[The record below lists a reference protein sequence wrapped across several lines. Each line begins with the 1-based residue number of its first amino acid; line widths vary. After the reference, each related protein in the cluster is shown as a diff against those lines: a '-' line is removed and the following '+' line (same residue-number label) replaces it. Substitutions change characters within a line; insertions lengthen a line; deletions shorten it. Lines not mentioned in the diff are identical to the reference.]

1 MFSSLYLNLGEKIS
15 NIKPNGM
22 NAETLKDFSAAMKQV
37 GGQFLGVSR
46 QFDSQLAKALKE
58 KDTLAW
64 GSRSIASVEQIENPV
79 FSFFTGLTMD
89 KSRED

>member
-1 MFSSLYLNLGEKIS
+1 
-15 NIKPNGM
+15 M
-22 NAETLKDFSAAMKQV
+22 NAETLKDFSVAMKQV
-37 GGQFLGVSR
+37 GGQFLGESR
-46 QFDSQLAKALKE
+46 QFDSQLTKALKE
-58 KDTLAW
+58 KVTLAW